1 MRRILLTLAL
11 SLGVALPAAAQQLK
25 LSFND
30 GRVSLD
36 ATGVPVRTILGEWSK
51 LGGTKVI
58 GGERVAG
65 SPLTL
70 KLDNVPESQ
79 ALEIVL
85 RSVAGYMAAPRS
97 ASAASGASIY
107 DRILVLAT
115 SATPPPVAAA
125 RPAPSPRGIPPANP
139 RFNTQRQPQRQ
150 APADEDDDEPED
162 EPDPNP
168 PNAPV
173 FTFPQPGQ
181 NVGQPG
187 TSQNPPP
194 GGNGEPTITVNPNT
208 GAPQSITINPTP
220 NPTYVPTIGSP
231 TPGVIVAPPVQT
243 APPGRVVRPP
253 GGA

>member
-1 MRRILLTLAL
+1 MRRIFLTIAL
-11 SLGVALPAAAQQLK
+11 SLTFSLPAAAQALK
-25 LSFND
+25 LAFNE

-36 ATGVPVRTILGEWSK
+36 ATSVPVRTILVEWGR

-58 GGERVAG
+58 GAERIAG

-70 KLDNVPESQ
+70 KLEDVPESQ

-97 ASAASGASIY
+97 AAIAGASMF

-115 SATPPPVAAA
+115 SATPPAAAAA
-125 RPAPSPRGIPPANP
+125 RPAANPPGPGGNP
-139 RFNTQRQPQRQ
+139 RFVPPRQPRQ
-150 APADEDDDEPED
+150 ADTEEMEPE
-162 EPDPNP
+162 EEEDPNP

-181 NVGQPG
+181 VGQP
-187 TSQNPPP
+187 T
-194 GGNGEPTITVNPNT
+194 NT
-208 GAPQSITINPTP
+208 GAPESITINPA
-220 NPTYVPTIGSP
+220 NPGSVPTFGVP
-231 TPGVIVAPPVQT
+231 RPGMIAAPPPQPT
-243 APPGRVVRPP
+243 QPGTVVRPP

>member
-1 MRRILLTLAL
+1 MRRTLLTFAL
-11 SLGVALPAAAQQLK
+11 LLGVVLPASAQQLK
-25 LSFND
+25 LVFND

-36 ATGVPVRTILGEWSK
+36 ATNVPVRTILVEWAK

-97 ASAASGASIY
+97 ATATPGASMY

-115 SATPPPVAAA
+115 SAAPAPAAA
-125 RPAPSPRGIPPANP
+125 RPAANQSGAGANRFSPPRPPV
-139 RFNTQRQPQRQ
+139 RQ
-150 APADEDDDEPED
+150 ADEDNEPEE

-173 FTFPQPGQ
+173 FTFPQPGAQ
-181 NVGQPG
+181 TGQPG
-187 TSQNPPP
+187 MFQNAPP
-194 GGNGEPTITVNPNT
+194 GANGPTVINPNPGT
-208 GAPQSITINPTP
+208 PQNITISPAAPGTAPSFGAPA
-220 NPTYVPTIGSP
+220 
-231 TPGVIVAPPVQT
+231 PGMIVTPPVQPGVV
-243 APPGRVVRPP
+243 PPAQPGPMVRPP
-253 GGA
+253 GGR